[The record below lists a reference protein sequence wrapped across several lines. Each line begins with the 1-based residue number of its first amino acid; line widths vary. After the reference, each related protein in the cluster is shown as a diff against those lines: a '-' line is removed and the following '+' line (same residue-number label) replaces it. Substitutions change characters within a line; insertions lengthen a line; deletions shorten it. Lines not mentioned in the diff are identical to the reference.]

1 MESWFVLVNYCFRWL
16 INNMNNKN
24 NEFSKAFEGV
34 KVHPNAFVD
43 SNAELHDGVIISQG
57 AIVGPNVIIGKDTE
71 IGPNAVITGRTQ
83 IGKNNKIFPN
93 VFIGLDPQDLKFN
106 GASTEVIIGDNNIFR
121 ECVTINKATYE
132 GEKTIIGNNN
142 LLMAYSH
149 IGHNCELGNGI
160 VLSNSVQVAGH
171 VKVED
176 RAIIGGCLG
185 VHQFV
190 HIGYLA
196 MIGGMTRVDRDV
208 PPFCIAEGHPG
219 RLRGLN
225 RIGIKRSGLMENK
238 DFDLKL
244 LQNTWNLL
252 FKSNDAIS
260 NSLEKVMK
268 GELDISSSRLCS
280 FLKESISKERRG
292 PMPIVN
298 L

>member
-1 MESWFVLVNYCFRWL
+1 ME
-16 INNMNNKN
+16 NKN
-24 NEFSKAFEGV
+24 IELNKSSSGV

-43 SNAELHDGVIISQG
+43 PGAEIHNGVIISQG
-57 AIVGPNVIIGKDTE
+57 AIIGPNVIIGEGTE
-71 IGPNAVITGRTQ
+71 IGPNAVISGRTQ
-83 IGKNNKIFPN
+83 IGINNKVFPN
-93 VFIGLDPQDLKFN
+93 VFIGMDPQDLKYK
-106 GASTEVIIGDNNIFR
+106 GASTEVIIGDNNTFR
-121 ECVTINKATYE
+121 ECVTINKATDE
-132 GEKTIIGNNN
+132 GERTTIGNNN
-142 LLMAYSH
+142 LLMAYTH

-160 VLSNSVQVAGH
+160 VLSNGVQVAGH

-176 RAIIGGCLG
+176 KAVIGGCLG

-208 PPFCIAEGHPG
+208 PPFCLAEGHPG

-238 DFDLKL
+238 NFDLKL
-244 LQNTWNLL
+244 LQSTWNLL

-260 NSLEKVMK
+260 NSLEKVMT
-268 GELDISSSRLCS
+268 GELDISSAKLCN

>member
-1 MESWFVLVNYCFRWL
+1 ME
-16 INNMNNKN
+16 NKN
-24 NEFSKAFEGV
+24 TELKSNFSGT

-43 SNAELHDGVIISQG
+43 PSAELHDGVIISQG
-57 AIVGPNVIIGKDTE
+57 AIVGPNVTIGQGTE
-71 IGPNAVITGRTQ
+71 IGPNAVITGKTKLGR
-83 IGKNNKIFPN
+83 NNKVFPN
-93 VFIGLDPQDLKFN
+93 VFIGLDPQDLKYK
-106 GASTEVIIGDNNIFR
+106 GASPEVIIGDNNTFR

-149 IGHNCELGNGI
+149 IGHNCELGNRI

-171 VKVED
+171 VKIED
-176 RAIIGGCLG
+176 KAIIGGCLG

-208 PPFCIAEGHPG
+208 PPFCLAEGHPG

-225 RIGIKRSGLMENK
+225 RIGIKRSGLLENK

-244 LQNTWNLL
+244 LQSTWNLL
-252 FKSNDAIS
+252 FKSNYVMSDA
-260 NSLEKVMK
+260 LGMALK
-268 GELDISSSRLCS
+268 GKLDISSTKLCD
-280 FLKESISKERRG
+280 FLKDSISKERRG
-292 PMPIVN
+292 PMPLVN
-298 L
+298 

>member
-1 MESWFVLVNYCFRWL
+1 MDH
-16 INNMNNKN
+16 KN
-24 NEFSKAFEGV
+24 TELNSSFSGV

-43 SNAELHDGVIISQG
+43 PSAELHDGVIVSQG
-57 AIVGPNVIIGKDTE
+57 AIIGPDVTIGKGTV
-71 IGPNAVITGRTQ
+71 IGANAVISGRTK
-83 IGKNNKIFPN
+83 IGINNKVFPS
-93 VFIGLDPQDLKFN
+93 VFIGLDPQDLKYK
-106 GASTEVIIGDNNIFR
+106 GAHTEVIIGDNNTFR
-121 ECVTINKATYE
+121 ECVTINKATDE

-176 RAIIGGCLG
+176 KAIIGGCLCI
-185 VHQFV
+185 HQFV
-190 HIGYLA
+190 NIGYLA

-208 PPFCIAEGHPG
+208 PPFCLAEGHPG

-225 RIGIKRSGLMENK
+225 RIGIKRSGLIKNK
-238 DFDLKL
+238 DFDLKI

-268 GELDISSSRLCS
+268 GELDISSSRLCD
-280 FLKESISKERRG
+280 FLKNSISKERRG